1 VAMLSSVLNSNAPS
15 GHAKNW
21 HNESRKGDST
31 MKYRAM
37 GDGYWA
43 LQALPGE
50 ELVAGLT
57 AFLNEMKIGAGY
69 FTGIGAASEAEIGH
83 FDPRAKQYH
92 KKTFPGPV
100 EIISLNGNAS
110 RVEDGQAFV
119 HLHAALGLKDM
130 SVRAGHLFRAV
141 IEPTCEVT
149 FRALEGTIERRLVPE
164 LGLKLWQ
171 I

>member
-1 VAMLSSVLNSNAPS
+1 
-15 GHAKNW
+15 
-21 HNESRKGDST
+21 
-31 MKYRAM
+31 MKYRGM

-43 LQALPGE
+43 LKALPGE
-50 ELVAGLT
+50 ELVGGLT
-57 AFLNEMKIGAGY
+57 AFLNEMKIGSGY

-83 FDPRAKQYH
+83 FDPHAKEYH
-92 KKTFPGPV
+92 KETVPGPI
-100 EIISLNGNAS
+100 EIISLNGNVS

-119 HLHAALGLKDM
+119 HAHVALGLKDM

-141 IEPTCEVT
+141 IEPTCEITLRV
-149 FRALEGTIERRLVPE
+149 LKGSIERRLVPE